1 MSATLTRRFLF
12 ARKAHALLHFLHLDL
27 MLAGLLVGI
36 ALTNV
41 VSHRVELLASLN
53 AALPTQSSTVE
64 SLGGSGTPENFLH
77 PELTP
82 TMRVALDSVARRF
95 RVSNQALLPVFEA
108 AQVAGRERRIDPM
121 LVIAIISVESSFNP
135 YSQSVVGAQG
145 LMQVMPRFHQ
155 DKIPEWAGEKPFL
168 DPVSN
173 VHIGTHVL
181 QEAIRR
187 QGSLMMGLQQYA
199 GALGDEDMG
208 YANKVIA
215 EKNRLLM
222 LSRRDT

>member
-41 VSHRVELLASLN
+41 VLHRVELLASLN
-53 AALPTQSSTVE
+53 AALPTQSSPVE
-64 SLGGSGTPENFLH
+64 SLTESETPEHLLH

-82 TMRVALDSVARRF
+82 PMRVALDSVARRF
-95 RVSNQALLPVFEA
+95 RVSNQALLPIFEA
-108 AQVAGRERRIDPM
+108 AQVAGRERHLDPV
-121 LVIAIISVESSFNP
+121 LLIAIISVESSFNP

-168 DPVSN
+168 DPISN

-187 QGSLMMGLQQYA
+187 QGSLMMVLQQYA
-199 GALGDEDMG
+199 GALDDAGMG

-222 LSRRDT
+222 LSRREA

>member
-41 VSHRVELLASLN
+41 VLHRVELLASLN
-53 AALPTQSSTVE
+53 AALPSQSTPADSLTE
-64 SLGGSGTPENFLH
+64 SETPEHLSH

-95 RVSNQALLPVFEA
+95 RVSNQALLPIFEA
-108 AQVAGRERRIDPM
+108 AQVAGRERNLDPV
-121 LVIAIISVESSFNP
+121 LLIAIISVESSFNP

>member
-41 VSHRVELLASLN
+41 VLHRVELLASLH
-53 AALPTQSSTVE
+53 AALPTQSSPVDELNE
-64 SLGGSGTPENFLH
+64 SETPEHLLH

-95 RVSNQALLPVFEA
+95 RVSHQALLPIFEA
-108 AQVAGRERRIDPM
+108 AQVAGRERHLDPV
-121 LVIAIISVESSFNP
+121 LLIAIISVESSFNP

-168 DPVSN
+168 DPISN

-199 GALGDEDMG
+199 GALDDAGMG

-222 LSRRDT
+222 LSRREA

>member
-41 VSHRVELLASLN
+41 VLHRVELLASLN
-53 AALPTQSSTVE
+53 AALPTQSSPVE
-64 SLGGSGTPENFLH
+64 SLTESETPEHLLH

-82 TMRVALDSVARRF
+82 PMRVALDSVARRF
-95 RVSNQALLPVFEA
+95 RVSNQALLPIFEA
-108 AQVAGRERRIDPM
+108 AQVAGRERHLDPV
-121 LVIAIISVESSFNP
+121 LLIAIISVESSFNP

-168 DPVSN
+168 DPISN

-199 GALGDEDMG
+199 GALDDAGMG

-222 LSRRDT
+222 LSRREA

>member
-41 VSHRVELLASLN
+41 VLHRVELLASLN
-53 AALPTQSSTVE
+53 AALPSQSTPADSLTQSE
-64 SLGGSGTPENFLH
+64 TPEHLSH

-95 RVSNQALLPVFEA
+95 RVSNQALLPIFEA
-108 AQVAGRERRIDPM
+108 AQVAGQERRIDPM

-168 DPVSN
+168 DPISN